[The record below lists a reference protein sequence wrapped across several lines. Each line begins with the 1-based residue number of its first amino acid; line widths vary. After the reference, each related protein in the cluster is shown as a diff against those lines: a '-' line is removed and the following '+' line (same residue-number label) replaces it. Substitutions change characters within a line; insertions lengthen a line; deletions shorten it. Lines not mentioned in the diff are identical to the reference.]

1 MKAIYFKLKESSLS
15 WAASNREGDKD
26 GAPRCR
32 PFYVVNV
39 MREKEE
45 EGVGEGG
52 RRKKKGAELER
63 RRWQKSGGRHIKQ
76 AR

>member
-15 WAASNREGDKD
+15 WAASNGEGDKD

-32 PFYVVNV
+32 PFYAINV

-45 EGVGEGG
+45 EEGCG
-52 RRKKKGAELER
+52 WGWET
-63 RRWQKSGGRHIKQ
+63 
-76 AR
+76 